1 MSVER
6 ESLATAIPGPR
17 SRELA
22 AVLARTEARGVTY
35 LGDAA
40 PIFWESADGTLVT
53 DVDGNRYIDLTAAF
67 GVAGVGHSNPTVA
80 TAIAE
85 QAVELMHGMGDVH
98 PSVRKGELLE
108 TLARIAPLDDPR
120 SFLCS
125 SGAEAVEFALKT
137 AYLATGGPDALA
149 FGGGYH
155 GLTLGALEVGGNPKF
170 RRPFAAQLR
179 QRTSFVLFPDRRERD
194 SGERALERVDK
205 ALRKERGTGAVI
217 VEPIQGRA
225 GVIIP
230 PDDFLAGLRRLC
242 DERGVLLIVDEIY
255 TGFGRTGT
263 MFACER
269 DGIRPDLLCL
279 GKAMAGGF
287 PISATVGTRAAMD
300 AWEPSS
306 GEALH
311 TSTHLGNPMGCAAAL
326 AAIGE
331 TERLRLP
338 ARAES
343 LSAVVEQQLRP
354 LRDCGA
360 VDVRGRG
367 LMWAVEFAD
376 GERAGA
382 VVTRALRAGIIVL
395 QSGLRG
401 ETVTIAPPLT
411 IAEDQLAHALE
422 KLVLVAGDAR

>member
-1 MSVER
+1 
-6 ESLATAIPGPR
+6 
-17 SRELA
+17 
-22 AVLARTEARGVTY
+22 
-35 LGDAA
+35 
-40 PIFWESADGTLVT
+40 
-53 DVDGNRYIDLTAAF
+53 
-67 GVAGVGHSNPTVA
+67 
-80 TAIAE
+80 
-85 QAVELMHGMGDVH
+85 
-98 PSVRKGELLE
+98 
-108 TLARIAPLDDPR
+108 
-120 SFLCS
+120 
-125 SGAEAVEFALKT
+125 
-137 AYLATGGPDALA
+137 
-149 FGGGYH
+149 
-155 GLTLGALEVGGNPKF
+155 
-170 RRPFAAQLR
+170 
-179 QRTSFVLFPDRRERD
+179 
-194 SGERALERVDK
+194 
-205 ALRKERGTGAVI
+205 
-217 VEPIQGRA
+217 
-225 GVIIP
+225 
-230 PDDFLAGLRRLC
+230 
-242 DERGVLLIVDEIY
+242 Y